1 MIFFDK
7 MMTNSH
13 NANFGRA
20 RRVAA
25 VVVVFFVGA
34 RSFAADVPLVLTLD
48 EAVRMGLER
57 NVDVELARRDLA
69 IFESRY
75 RQAFGAALPALT
87 LSGGYTRNFLE
98 PLAFFGGQK
107 ILAGQPNALQA
118 EAQVDQ
124 ALYSGGKVSA
134 ALRGG
139 AAARK
144 QSELDLQQR
153 RDDAALQV
161 KTLFYSVLL
170 ASATASIERDN
181 LASAAEHL
189 RTIEQ
194 RYKSGLDSDLA
205 VLRQQVEV
213 ANAKPALIR
222 ASNQVELGL
231 TLLKETLSLDVD
243 LPVTVAGDLA
253 APRAAVPSYERAV
266 ELAMSRRPEVLA
278 SHQAAL
284 VAQETT
290 RVVAADGKPQLSAFW
305 NYMWQG
311 QGPNL
316 NFGPQERGYSSAAG
330 VNLRFPVF
338 SGGQVHYRVAQSELA
353 YEKALAQEGR
363 IRRAVRV
370 DVKRQWLGVR
380 EALERAQS
388 QETAID
394 QARRALESVETRY
407 KAGQAGQLDLTDA
420 TLALN
425 RARTTYVQA
434 LNDYWV
440 GLAALSRAAGADL
453 KEIMP

>member
-1 MIFFDK
+1 MIFFGIK
-7 MMTNSH
+7 LTNSQKWDIGH
-13 NANFGRA
+13 ESRIVAI
-20 RRVAA
+20 AA
-25 VVVVFFVGA
+25 VLFTGLSA
-34 RSFAADVPLVLTLD
+34 FAADAPLILTLD
-48 EAVRMGLER
+48 DAVKMGLER
-57 NVDVELARRDLA
+57 NIDIELARRDLA
-69 IFESRY
+69 ISESRY
-75 RQAFGAALPALT
+75 HQAFGAALPALT

-153 RDDAALQV
+153 GDDTALQV
-161 KTLFYSVLL
+161 KKLFYSVLL

-189 RTIEQ
+189 RTIQE
-194 RYKSGLDSDLA
+194 RYKNGLDSDLA

-231 TLLKETLSLDVD
+231 TLMKETLALDVD
-243 LPVTVAGDLA
+243 LPLTLVGDLA
-253 APRAAVPSYERAV
+253 APSVAVPSYERAE
-266 ELAMSRRPEVLA
+266 ELAMSRRPEVLS

-305 NYMWQG
+305 NYIWQG

-316 NFGPQERGYSSAAG
+316 NLGPQQRGYSSAAG

-338 SGGQVHYRVAQSELA
+338 GGGQVHYRVAQSELG
-353 YEKALAQEGR
+353 YEKALAQEAQV
-363 IRRAVRV
+363 RRAVRV

-394 QARRALESVETRY
+394 QARRALESIETRY
-407 KAGQAGQLDLTDA
+407 KAGQSGQLDLTDA